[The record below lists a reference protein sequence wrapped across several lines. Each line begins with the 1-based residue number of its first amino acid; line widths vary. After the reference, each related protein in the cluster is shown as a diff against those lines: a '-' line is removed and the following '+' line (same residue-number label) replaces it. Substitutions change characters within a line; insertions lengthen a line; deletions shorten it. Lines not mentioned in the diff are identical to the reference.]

1 MNKAKGNNVNCN
13 LQSTRKSFIEDTAG
27 VTGSHPSTIARH
39 IKIASELTPEAK
51 EILRR
56 AKKPVSSSTLKK
68 ISKLSPSQQEEA
80 SSLLVSGEIRTI
92 DEYLAERQASKADSE
107 TSTDH
112 QTDSVPAE
120 NYSSEQTAV
129 MMGMAYLADG
139 FNSHVRAFLQQEET
153 FSTFSRE
160 DIRYI
165 MRMVDS
171 INQSLG
177 YLRDMLVDCY

>member
-1 MNKAKGNNVNCN
+1 M
-13 LQSTRKSFIEDTAG
+13 
-27 VTGSHPSTIARH
+27 
-39 IKIASELTPEAK
+39 
-51 EILRR
+51 
-56 AKKPVSSSTLKK
+56 KK

-92 DEYLAERQASKADSE
+92 DEYVAKQQASESNSE
-107 TSTDH
+107 PTEGR
-112 QTDSVPAE
+112 QTDSVPTE
-120 NYSSEQTAV
+120 NYSPEQTAA

-139 FNSHVRAFLQQEET
+139 FNSHVREFLQQEET

-160 DIRYI
+160 DIKYI

-177 YLRDMLVDCY
+177 SLRDMLVDCY